1 MKTKVYHESI
11 YILDNLEINIS
22 ETLVREQI
30 IFKRRRLKYL
40 AFIFTSYW
48 DADYA
53 NKLSV
58 SIC

>member
-30 IFKRRRLKYL
+30 IFKRRHLKYL

-53 NKLSV
+53 NK
-58 SIC
+58 